1 MVFTPCC
8 FGAAIT
14 TVAQRARK
22 VSVQI
27 DMASHLVVLTRF
39 AAVFVV
45 RKWRG
50 NGRGR
55 GQGCS
60 GASVSWMGSGG
71 ACRLKK
77 VANGLLNG
85 EGVCRQGVKGML
97 YAD

>member
-1 MVFTPCC
+1 M
-8 FGAAIT
+8 
-14 TVAQRARK
+14 
-22 VSVQI
+22 QI

-77 VANGLLNG
+77 VVGLGSRGLRWRGACGRLVGWSVRTLG
-85 EGVCRQGVKGML
+85 EGVGRRL
-97 YAD
+97 DRL